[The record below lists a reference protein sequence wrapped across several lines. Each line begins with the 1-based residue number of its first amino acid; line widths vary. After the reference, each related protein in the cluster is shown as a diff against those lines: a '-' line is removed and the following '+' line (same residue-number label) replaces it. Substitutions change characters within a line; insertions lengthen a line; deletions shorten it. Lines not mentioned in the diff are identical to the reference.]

1 MIWVNSHFSLDG
13 PISAKNMFGHLKE
26 LMCGERW
33 YSKTFPHKSKGI
45 KGIEPDSNPKRS
57 PLMEKLV
64 FIFNPTLLKPIW
76 YETTLY
82 CLLESAWTVCENLNR
97 HCYWFAEKRCH
108 TKPLLTSSPFKPKL
122 FLLKKRRTFF
132 NDLFTYSLLRIN
144 FKPTTHCYGRNH
156 WQLMH
161 DIFFYSSL
169 FCDMIPDFSIV
180 FYFSLFPVLF

>member
-1 MIWVNSHFSLDG
+1 
-13 PISAKNMFGHLKE
+13 MFGHLKE

-82 CLLESAWTVCENLNR
+82 CLLESAWTICENLNR
-97 HCYWFAEKRCH
+97 HCNWFAEKKVPLH
-108 TKPLLTSSPFKPKL
+108 TSATSPLKPKYAS
-122 FLLKKRRTFF
+122 FTKKDVFQWSIYRLLH
-132 NDLFTYSLLRIN
+132 IN
-144 FKPTTHCYGRNH
+144 FKPTTYCYGRNH
-156 WQLMH
+156 WQFMH
-161 DIFFYSSL
+161 DIFFLLEFILRYDTW
-169 FCDMIPDFSIV
+169 FF
-180 FYFSLFPVLF
+180 

>member
-1 MIWVNSHFSLDG
+1 MATLPELTSCDEVACLFADCYETYLTYLNDLSEFSLDG

-122 FLLKKRRTFF
+122 FLFKKRRTFF
-132 NDLFTYSLLRIN
+132 NDLFIGYYASTLNLLHIAMEQIIDN
-144 FKPTTHCYGRNH
+144 
-156 WQLMH
+156 
-161 DIFFYSSL
+161 
-169 FCDMIPDFSIV
+169 
-180 FYFSLFPVLF
+180 